1 MIGLVQGAE
10 RERVTVE
17 QVEEL
22 LAQIPGI
29 ISARVLV
36 NDWGGVED
44 IHVLA
49 TMDRHPK
56 FVVRDVQ
63 AALSARWGLQINHK
77 KIGVAQVVARD
88 SSVIPQRIGLT
99 NVEVSADMLRGSAR
113 VRVSLGRGTDAE
125 DAPVETYSGEAE
137 GLNARHHLMRLAA
150 EATLEAVNLAVDPEV
165 RFAREEVGL
174 VPFNRRDIALVTVT
188 MLSRGSEETL
198 VGAALVKGDPV
209 EAAVRAALDAVNRR
223 LTRLTRR
230 LGKGVDENAEQEAT
244 VGTDAEPGVPGGEGT
259 PDLG

>member
-1 MIGLVQGAE
+1 MVQGAE

-29 ISARVLV
+29 ISTRVLV

-56 FVVRDVQ
+56 YIVRDVQ

-77 KIGVAQVVARD
+77 KIGVAQVVSRD
-88 SSVIPQRIGLT
+88 ASLSPQRLGLT
-99 NVEVSADMLRGSAR
+99 RVEVSADMLRGSAR
-113 VRVSLGRGTDAE
+113 VKVSLGRGTEAE
-125 DAPVETYSGEAE
+125 DAPVETYTGEAE
-137 GLNARHHLMRLAA
+137 GLNARHHLMRLAV

-165 RFAREEVGL
+165 RFAREEVAL
-174 VPFNRRDIALVTVT
+174 FSLNRRDVALVTVT
-188 MLSRGSEETL
+188 MLSGRGGDETV
-198 VGAALVKGDPV
+198 VGAVMVKGDPV
-209 EAAVRAALDAVNRR
+209 EASVRAALDAVNRR

-230 LGKGVDENAEQEAT
+230 LPRGVEENAEQEVAI
-244 VGTDAEPGVPGGEGT
+244 GADGEPGVSGGEGT
-259 PDLG
+259 TDLG